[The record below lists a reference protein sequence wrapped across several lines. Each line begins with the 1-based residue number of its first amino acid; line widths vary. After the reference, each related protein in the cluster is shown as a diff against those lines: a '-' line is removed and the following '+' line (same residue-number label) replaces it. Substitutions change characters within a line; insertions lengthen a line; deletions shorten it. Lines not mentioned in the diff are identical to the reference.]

1 MSDHPN
7 ETDRSAERVL
17 RVGVIG
23 LGDIGR
29 GVAGS
34 LALANV
40 DLSVC
45 DVRAEAMEPFADSA
59 RLVERPAQLVDHCDV
74 IFVAVINDAQVRA
87 VVTEPGGVLDGAAGG
102 TSVIILSTITTTT
115 LLDVAAIAAQ
125 SDVAVVDCG
134 VSGGPTAAASG
145 ELICMVGGEADKVEE
160 VRPALDCIGSLVLHM
175 GPLGAGLSAKLARNV
190 VQYGSWLAAY
200 EGQLLAEAAGID
212 LIKLG
217 QAIKASDVK
226 IGGASTLMFRRT
238 VAPLSDDTDAGLFGP
253 MRAGS
258 LLAHKDLAA
267 ALQLAES
274 LGVAMPLAQLTE
286 KHCDDIF
293 GLGTATTKGDA

>member
-1 MSDHPN
+1 MTFLLDGAPHHRERPETPENEGGTTLSDHPN

-145 ELICMVGGEADKVEE
+145 ELD
-160 VRPALDCIGSLVLHM
+160 LH
-175 GPLGAGLSAKLARNV
+175 GRWRSRQGRR
-190 VQYGSWLAAY
+190 
-200 EGQLLAEAAGID
+200 
-212 LIKLG
+212 G
-217 QAIKASDVK
+217 QA
-226 IGGASTLMFRRT
+226 RT
-238 VAPLSDDTDAGLFGP
+238 
-253 MRAGS
+253 
-258 LLAHKDLAA
+258 
-267 ALQLAES
+267 
-274 LGVAMPLAQLTE
+274 
-286 KHCDDIF
+286 
-293 GLGTATTKGDA
+293 